1 MNKLGILIK
10 NYLLLAWGEI
20 KYKKK
25 KGGRTIGS
33 LALIVV
39 LGAFLIFVMG
49 SSAAG
54 QIYSYQPFGMAHI
67 ALAYSLMLALVVSLL
82 MSIMRGSMGSNTA
95 DAELLLSLPV
105 TRQTVIVAK
114 SCSKYLFELW
124 PMVVFFLPALVVY
137 TVIMDS
143 GIGLLLRGILLVLMI
158 PLLSVGLSYI
168 LNWLFFKAGSKIKNP
183 QNVTTALTMIFL
195 VLYLVFVFTINS
207 GAATMADISEL
218 EEQYYSFAPIA
229 WGTEFMLTGSIVQ
242 LLLFACVTVLP
253 FIIGVWLYASIFGRS
268 HRTWHSTKTTID
280 YRSRTPYQALLKKE
294 ISRYFGSS
302 AYFINTGFGMVMLLI
317 LTVVIIIG
325 KNSFLAEILPF
336 LGNLVPVIIILFA
349 CFCIATC
356 YVSACSISLEGK
368 NLWILKV
375 APVRTRDIFLAK
387 LTTHLVVTLP
397 VTLICSI
404 VLVLVLGLPAG
415 QAWPVILLPSAYCL
429 LTGVMGLVINLK
441 NPKMDWDGED
451 KVVKQSTAAILG
463 MLCGM
468 LPAAIVFIPYFVFL
482 QGIVSWTAIYLIA
495 LAFFI
500 CAALIMWLWLRDRGE
515 EIFEAL

>member
-1 MNKLGILIK
+1 
-10 NYLLLAWGEI
+10 
-20 KYKKK
+20 
-25 KGGRTIGS
+25 
-33 LALIVV
+33 
-39 LGAFLIFVMG
+39 
-49 SSAAG
+49 
-54 QIYSYQPFGMAHI
+54 
-67 ALAYSLMLALVVSLL
+67 
-82 MSIMRGSMGSNTA
+82 
-95 DAELLLSLPV
+95 
-105 TRQTVIVAK
+105 
-114 SCSKYLFELW
+114 
-124 PMVVFFLPALVVY
+124 
-137 TVIMDS
+137 
-143 GIGLLLRGILLVLMI
+143 
-158 PLLSVGLSYI
+158 
-168 LNWLFFKAGSKIKNP
+168 
-183 QNVTTALTMIFL
+183 
-195 VLYLVFVFTINS
+195 
-207 GAATMADISEL
+207 MADISEL

-253 FIIGVWLYASIFGRS
+253 LLSAFGSMPASSAALTVPGIRPKLLLITGAEP
-268 HRTWHSTKTTID
+268 
-280 YRSRTPYQALLKKE
+280 PYQALLKKE

-317 LTVVIIIG
+317 LTIVIIIG

-441 NPKMDWDGED
+441 NPKMIGM
-451 KVVKQSTAAILG
+451 VKT
-463 MLCGM
+463 
-468 LPAAIVFIPYFVFL
+468 
-482 QGIVSWTAIYLIA
+482 
-495 LAFFI
+495 
-500 CAALIMWLWLRDRGE
+500 R
-515 EIFEAL
+515 